1 MFYLKRKLIG
11 RSGSGWK
18 YAAIGLL
25 ACSILAGSFI
35 QGFAQELP
43 EILPVNPVPWIDSG
57 EGPPMFLRIGKLDR
71 LGANEVVVN
80 DSLIMF
86 STEVEVT
93 FYSATGAFEIEPS
106 SFEVGDK
113 VGCEFDE
120 GGKLKALWLL
130 DE

>member
-1 MFYLKRKLIG
+1 MFYLKRKLNR
-11 RSGSGWK
+11 RSGSGWRC
-18 YAAIGLL
+18 AAIGIV
-25 ACSILAGSFI
+25 AFSMLAGAI
-35 QGFAQELP
+35 VQGFAQELP

-71 LGANEVVVN
+71 LGENEVVID

-106 SFEVGDK
+106 GFGVGDK

-120 GGKLKALWLL
+120 DGKLKSLWLL